1 MVDLRDDL
9 GGVRRLDR
17 ERGFTLVEML
27 AALGILLFG
36 ITALLGALSQSVS
49 QRRST
54 DARLAAA
61 ALADE
66 IVHRL
71 QHEAL
76 RLRPDAE
83 SDLDVEFATLADQE
97 APNFPGMTWSVTTT
111 RDDDRPDLWLADIKV
126 TWLEEGEDTSEEFL
140 RVLPRQLPLAQ
151 RVLRFRAET
160 TSR

>member
-126 TWLEEGEDTSEEFL
+126 TWLEEEDTSEEFL